1 MSDAAEDV
9 KAEASHAER
18 ISELITIDPVDEKNL
33 VRKIDLYLMPSVFVL
48 YLFSYVV
55 GFANIRKLGPFPNDL
70 QDRANIG
77 LAKIAGMEEDLPLSS
92 NGYYMSVAV
101 WVIGYTCAAV
111 PSK

>member
-48 YLFSYVV
+48 YLFSYV
-55 GFANIRKLGPFPNDL
+55 
-70 QDRANIG
+70 DRANIG